1 MSNISAIV
9 AGIIFVALAAA
20 NVVVMLE
27 ASQISRSPAARTRL
41 IAAHRA
47 GGYLFVTLFCTMVYG
62 MTQRLAGVGITGH
75 LPTYLVLHIVLVL
88 FLIPLLLLK
97 ILVVRRYRQSQS
109 VLKVLGIMIF
119 VIAFVVV
126 AIPTLSEL
134 LHSANPGSAWSRL
147 VSGLIIS
154 VCLAQFG
161 LVFKKSKSPY
171 PRPER
176 LPEPQIPTQS
186 IPSTDG
192 KNQDGLMN
200 LLLANIQRETQDTV
214 TLRFL
219 LPKERRLRAKPG
231 QFLTFHWIVDG
242 RRVLRS
248 YTVSSSPN
256 KKDYVE
262 ITPKRAENGCV
273 SVFLNERAKPGL
285 SVEASGPYGHFCFD
299 ENFHKNIVLIAA
311 GSGITPMIAILRY
324 IDDLKLS
331 TPVSL
336 LYCVRTAA
344 DIIFEREL
352 GRLERALPNFS
363 YKVCL
368 SRPHPEWTGAS
379 GHLTAELVSEHTVD
393 VRSSTFF
400 LCGPKGFM
408 KNARDI
414 LGTTGASEGQIL
426 QESFGEPPAQAQ
438 PLDSRQSDTVV
449 FVHSQKTCQASIGN
463 TLLDVAERNG
473 VQIPYGCRQGQCGTC
488 ATQVISGDVKMDA
501 QAAGLTPEQKDA
513 GYVLPCV
520 SHAKGIVV
528 LAA

>member
-9 AGIIFVALAAA
+9 AGVIFVALAAA
-20 NVVVMLE
+20 NVVMMLE
-27 ASQISRSPAARTRL
+27 ASQLSRSPAARTRL
-41 IAAHRA
+41 ISAHRA

-62 MTQRLAGVGITGH
+62 MTQRLAGVGITSH

-97 ILVVRRYRQSQS
+97 ILLVRRYRQNQS
-109 VLKVLGIMIF
+109 ALKALGIAIF

-134 LHSANPGSAWSRL
+134 LHSANPGGAWSRL

-171 PRPER
+171 PRSER

-192 KNQDGLMN
+192 KNQDRPMN
-200 LLLANIQRETQDTV
+200 LLLANVRRETHDTV

-242 RRVLRS
+242 QRVVRS

-256 KKDYVE
+256 KKDYLE
-262 ITPKRAENGCV
+262 ITPKRTENGCV
-273 SVFLNERAKPGL
+273 SVFLNERANPGL
-285 SVEASGPYGHFCFD
+285 SVEASGPYGRFCFD
-299 ENFHKNIVLIAA
+299 GKTHKNIVLIAA
-311 GSGITPMIAILRY
+311 GSGITPMISILRY

-331 TPVSL
+331 TRVRL

-344 DIIFEREL
+344 DIIFENEL
-352 GRLERALPNFS
+352 ARLERALPDFRC
-363 YKVCL
+363 KVCL

-379 GHLTAELVSEHTVD
+379 GRLSAELVSQQILD
-393 VRSSTFF
+393 VSSSTFF

-408 KNARDI
+408 ENGRNI
-414 LGTTGASEGQIL
+414 LLSLGTSDDQIL
-426 QESFGEPPAQAQ
+426 EESFGERPVESQPP
-438 PLDSRQSDTVV
+438 DTRQSETVV
-449 FVHSQKTCQASIGN
+449 FIHSQKTCHASIGS

-488 ATQVISGDVKMDA
+488 ATQVLSGDVHMDA
-501 QAAGLTPEQKDA
+501 QAGLTAEQKNA

-520 SHAKGIVV
+520 SYAKGTVV
-528 LAA
+528 LAV